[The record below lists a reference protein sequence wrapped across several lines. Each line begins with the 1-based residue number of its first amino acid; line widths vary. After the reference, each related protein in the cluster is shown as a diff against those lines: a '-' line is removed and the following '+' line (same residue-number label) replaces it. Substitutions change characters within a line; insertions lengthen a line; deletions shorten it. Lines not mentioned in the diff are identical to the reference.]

1 MGTVQCCDNDIAPP
15 DLRVERRPIKR
26 QNFKTSDDNDI
37 NNGIIFDESIE
48 DKITQQ
54 MEGFVDSDL
63 ENNCERTDERT
74 EENEQGKNNENL
86 EDDSNITK
94 AVVLGYWK
102 NTRGSAQ

>member
-1 MGTVQCCDNDIAPP
+1 MAPP

-26 QNFKTSDDNDI
+26 QNFKTDNDI
-37 NNGIIFDESIE
+37 NNGIINDESIE

-54 MEGFVDSDL
+54 MEGFDSDL

-86 EDDSNITK
+86 GEDDGSNIT
-94 AVVLGYWK
+94 
-102 NTRGSAQ
+102 